1 MISYEQA
8 KNLVMERAR
17 VLGKEELALA
27 GALGRVAAAEI
38 RSKIPVPPFRNSAVD
53 GYAVRSED
61 TAGQTGPTSLRLL
74 AEQPAGEYFGKR
86 LGRGQTVK
94 VMTGAPVPAGA
105 NSVVPVE
112 EAEEKDGV
120 IFIKREFKAGE
131 NVREAGE
138 DVKKGQ
144 MIIAAGTVLRAPHLG
159 LLAACG
165 VSRVKVYRRPKVAVL
180 ITGNELCRPGEKL
193 VPGKIYDSNSIIL
206 EALLKT
212 CPAELVDLRQVKD
225 DLKSLTAA
233 LRAARAKAEVII
245 TSGGVSVGDY
255 DLVKEVA
262 RKLGA
267 EEVFWKVA
275 QKPAKPLAFYQLR
288 KGRRP
293 AWLFGLPGNPG
304 AVMISFEE
312 YVRPFIKKVS
322 GRRDF
327 WPREVEAVLTTPF
340 RKKRGRLNFVRVRL
354 ERVEGTWR
362 AMPSGQQ
369 ESGIISSLAET
380 DGLALIPAEA
390 DFLPEGTRVRVH
402 LVEW

>member
-8 KNLVMERAR
+8 RNLVMERAR
-17 VLGKEELALA
+17 VLGKEEVVLA

-53 GYAVRSED
+53 GYAIRSED
-61 TAGQTGPTSLRLL
+61 TAGQAGPVRLKL
-74 AEQPAGEYFGKR
+74 QAEQPAGEYFRKR
-86 LGRGQTVK
+86 LSRGQTVK

-105 NSVVPVE
+105 DSVVPVE

-120 IFIKREFKAGE
+120 IFIKHEFKAGE

-144 MIIAAGTVLRAPHLG
+144 VIIAAGTVLRAPHLG

-206 EALLKT
+206 EALLET
-212 CPAELVDLRQVKD
+212 SPAELVALRQVKD
-225 DLKSLTAA
+225 DFKSLTAA
-233 LRAARAKAEVII
+233 LRAATGKADVII

-255 DLVKEVA
+255 DLVKEA
-262 RKLGA
+262 AKKLGA

-275 QKPAKPLAFYQLR
+275 QKPAKPLAFYQLK
-288 KGRRP
+288 KGKQA

-304 AVMISFEE
+304 AVIISFEE
-312 YVRPFIKKVS
+312 YVRPFIKKLS
-322 GRRDF
+322 GWQDY
-327 WPREVEAVLTTPF
+327 WPQEVEAVLTVPY

-354 ERVEGTWR
+354 EQVEGTWR
-362 AMPSGQQ
+362 ATPAGQQ

-390 DFLPEGTRVRVH
+390 DFLPEGARVRVH

>member
-17 VLGKEELALA
+17 VLGKEEVALA
-27 GALGRVAAAEI
+27 GAPGRVAAAEI

-53 GYAVRSED
+53 GYAIRSED
-61 TAGQTGPTSLRLL
+61 TAGQAGPARLKLR
-74 AEQPAGEYFGKR
+74 AEQPAGEYFRKR
-86 LGRGQTVK
+86 LGPGQTVK

-105 NSVVPVE
+105 DSVVPVE

-144 MIIAAGTVLRAPHLG
+144 VIITAGTVLRAPHLG

-193 VPGKIYDSNSIIL
+193 LPGKIYDSNSIIL
-206 EALLKT
+206 EALLET
-212 CPAELVDLRQVKD
+212 SPAELVALRQVRD
-225 DLKSLTAA
+225 DFKSLTAA
-233 LRAARAKAEVII
+233 LRAAKGKADVII

-255 DLVKEVA
+255 DLVKEA
-262 RKLGA
+262 AKKLGA

-275 QKPAKPLAFYQLR
+275 QKPAKPLAFYQLK
-288 KGRRP
+288 KGKQL

-312 YVRPFIKKVS
+312 YVRPFIKKLS
-322 GRRDF
+322 GRQDY
-327 WPREVEAVLTTPF
+327 WPREVEAVLTVPY
-340 RKKRGRLNFVRVRL
+340 RKKRGRLNFVRGRL
-354 ERVEGTWR
+354 EQVEGTWR
-362 AMPSGQQ
+362 ATPAGQQ

-380 DGLALIPAEA
+380 DGLALVPAEA
-390 DFLPEGTRVRVH
+390 DFLPEGSKVRVH